1 MRKTLEELYYG
12 NLRPCERRMVLSS
25 ELQRAVDTVTR
36 REEQLESQLD
46 EAGQKILLEM
56 SAAQQTVDHIT
67 ALENFILGFRLGARI
82 MLECMDS
89 GDGDTKEL
97 IEHG

>member
-12 NLRPCERRMVLSS
+12 NLRPSEQRITANS
-25 ELQRAVDTVTR
+25 ELRKAVDTISR
-36 REEQLESQLD
+36 CEDKLESQLD
-46 EAGQKILLEM
+46 EVGQKILLEM

-89 GDGDTKEL
+89 GDGDTKEM

>member
-1 MRKTLEELYYG
+1 MRKTLQDFYYG
-12 NLRPCERRMVLSS
+12 NLRPCEQRITAGS

-36 REEQLESQLD
+36 REEQLESKLD
-46 EAGQKILLEM
+46 EAGQKILSEM
-56 SAAQQTVDHIT
+56 SESQQTVDHIT
-67 ALENFILGFRLGARI
+67 ALENFILGFRLGAKI
-82 MLECMDS
+82 MLECMDG

>member
-12 NLRPCERRMVLSS
+12 NLRPSEQRTTAGS
-25 ELQRAVDTVTR
+25 ELQRAVDTISR

-46 EAGQKILLEM
+46 EAGQKILSEM
-56 SAAQQTVDHIT
+56 SDAQQTVDHIT
-67 ALENFILGFRLGARI
+67 ALENFVLGFRLGARI

-89 GDGDTKEL
+89 GDGDTKEM

>member
-12 NLRPCERRMVLSS
+12 NLRPSEQRITADS
-25 ELQRAVDTVTR
+25 ELQRAVDTISR

-46 EAGQKILLEM
+46 KAGQKILSEM
-56 SAAQQTVDHIT
+56 SDAQQTVDHIT
-67 ALENFILGFRLGARI
+67 ALENFILGFRLGAKI

-89 GDGDTKEL
+89 GDGDTKEM